1 MQSKTERERERKGEK
16 DSRSTVKIDEQK
28 KEIATPTPRRE
39 ADRENG
45 GRGI

>member
-1 MQSKTERERERKGEK
+1 
-16 DSRSTVKIDEQK
+16 VNIDEQK